1 MMSLQGALYPWRFRI
16 VLALLALLVGV
27 IAWRIV
33 DLQVMDQ
40 GFLKGQGDARSV
52 RHIPIP
58 AHRGLITDRNGEPLA
73 VSTPVTTL
81 WGNPKELQAAR
92 ARWPE
97 LAKALGQDAA
107 VLSERLQSQAS
118 REFMYLVRGLTPE
131 QGQEILDLKI
141 PGVYAQEEFRRFYP
155 AGEVAAHVVGF
166 TDIDD
171 RGREGMELAYDEW
184 LAGVPGKRQVLKDRR
199 GRLIKDVQ
207 VTKNAKP
214 GKAMALSID
223 LRLQYL
229 AHSELRNVVHE
240 YGAKAASLVMVDVKT
255 GEILAMANQPTYN
268 PNNRRNLQPAAM
280 RNRAMIDVFEP
291 GSTVK
296 PFSIAAALA
305 TGKYQPDSVVNTLP
319 GWMRIGRYT
328 IRDVSRGGML
338 SLTGILMKSSNVGIS
353 KIALDIG
360 AEPVY
365 AVMQQAGFGQDTGL
379 GFPGERVGNLPNH
392 RKWRDAETASL
403 AYGYG
408 LSVTA
413 VQLAHAYA
421 VLGNQGTNVPLSL
434 LRLDRAQD
442 GVQVIDKQISGTVLQ
457 MLRAVV
463 EEEGGGGA
471 RAKVPG
477 YHVGGKSGTA
487 KKISGTGGY
496 TKDAYRSFFAGV
508 APLSNPRIAAVV
520 VVDEP
525 SKGQYY
531 GGLVAAPVFGKV
543 MARAL
548 RLMNVAPDNLPPP
561 AELQTAEAAK
571 GKEGAADADAIESPA
586 ATRRQRRP
594 DPRAD
599 ARQPQGSWW
608 RPVPGGAGAAA

>member
-365 AVMQQAGFGQDTGL
+365 AAMQQAGFGQDTGL

-571 GKEGAADADAIESPA
+571 GK
-586 ATRRQRRP
+586 
-594 DPRAD
+594 
-599 ARQPQGSWW
+599 
-608 RPVPGGAGAAA
+608 GGRS

>member
-1 MMSLQGALYPWRFRI
+1 MSLHGALYPWRFRI
-16 VLALLALLVGV
+16 VLALLALMVAA

-33 DLQVMDQ
+33 DLQVIDQ
-40 GFLKGQGDARSV
+40 DFLKDQGDARSV

-58 AHRGLITDRNGEPLA
+58 AHRGLITDRHGEPLA

-81 WGNPKELQAAR
+81 WGNPRELQAAK

-97 LAKALGQDAA
+97 LAKALGQDSAA
-107 VLSERLQSQAS
+107 FQQRLKEQAE
-118 REFMYLVRGLTPE
+118 REFIYLVRGLTPE
-131 QGQEILDLKI
+131 QGQRVLDLNI
-141 PGVYAQEEFRRFYP
+141 PGVYSQEEFRRFYP

-171 RGREGMELAYDEW
+171 RGREGLELAYDEW

-207 VTKNAKP
+207 VVKNAKA
-214 GKAMALSID
+214 GKTLALSID

-229 AHSELRNVVHE
+229 AHSELRKVVQE
-240 YGAKAASLVMVDVKT
+240 YGAKAASLVMVDVRT
-255 GEILAMANQPTYN
+255 GEVLAMANQPTYN
-268 PNNRRNLQPAAM
+268 PNNRRNLDPAAM
-280 RNRAMIDVFEP
+280 RNRALIDVFEP

-296 PFSIAAALA
+296 PFSIAAALG
-305 TGKYQPDSVVNTLP
+305 TGKYQPESVVNTLP

-328 IRDVSRGGML
+328 IRDVSRGGL
-338 SLTGILMKSSNVGIS
+338 LNLTGILMKSSNVGIS

-360 AEPVY
+360 PEPVY
-365 AVMQQAGFGQDTGL
+365 AVMQQAGFGQATGL

-413 VQLAHAYA
+413 AQLAHAYA
-421 VLGNQGTNVPLSL
+421 VLGNEGNNVPLSL
-434 LRLDRAQD
+434 LRLDQPQE
-442 GVQVIDKQISGTVLQ
+442 GVQVIDKEISNTVLR
-457 MLRAVV
+457 MLQSVV
-463 EEEGGGGA
+463 EEDGGGGA

-477 YHVGGKSGTA
+477 YHVAGKSGTA
-487 KKISGTGGY
+487 KKVSGTGGY

-508 APLSNPRIAAVV
+508 APVSDPRIAVVV

-525 SKGQYY
+525 SEGGYY
-531 GGLVAAPVFGKV
+531 GGLVSAPVFGKV

-548 RLMNVAPDNLPPP
+548 RLMNIVPDNLPPP
-561 AELQTAEAAK
+561 AKIQTAEAAK
-571 GKEGAADADAIESPA
+571 
-586 ATRRQRRP
+586 
-594 DPRAD
+594 
-599 ARQPQGSWW
+599 AR
-608 RPVPGGAGAAA
+608 GGRI

>member
-1 MMSLQGALYPWRFRI
+1 LYPWRFRI

-571 GKEGAADADAIESPA
+571 GK
-586 ATRRQRRP
+586 
-594 DPRAD
+594 
-599 ARQPQGSWW
+599 
-608 RPVPGGAGAAA
+608 GGRS